1 MKRFPP
7 LLISLAGSL
16 LIATGLGAWGYQHIH
31 SLHQDNQ
38 RLQQQLQKA
47 LWRADNLSKN
57 QSSLETELAQL
68 KASRE
73 RDYNQTLDTLLRAKA
88 EAPVAALY
96 EIGVQALQAK
106 DYPRAYFALNQ
117 VQQSNPGYKALATH
131 YPAAQKAYAQ
141 HQQQLATE
149 KLKATYALARDQ
161 QAQGQWAQA
170 QLNYQQVLALQANYQ
185 DAPAR
190 LATVSRQ
197 LQTTQAQ
204 QALEQHKKW
213 LTATYQLGLSE
224 QALGRYAQAQAAF
237 AQIVAVSPQYKDSR
251 QRLKT
256 VSALVPKP
264 IPTPALAS
272 TGCYDKGVQFG
283 KCSSLGA
290 NAQGCNPTDMTTL
303 QTSCKGDPEFTKGL
317 KSVANLNIDSGAW
330 LKSLDT
336 LKNL

>member
-1 MKRFPP
+1 VLEDFVQGELRPDLTLIFDLPVEVGLARAAARGRLDRFEQEGQGFFQAVRQAYLDRAAAQP
-7 LLISLAGSL
+7 LRYRLVDAAQPLA
-16 LIATGLGAWGYQHIH
+16 
-31 SLHQDNQ
+31 
-38 RLQQQLQKA
+38 
-47 LWRADNLSKN
+47 
-57 QSSLETELAQL
+57 
-68 KASRE
+68 
-73 RDYNQTLDTLLRAKA
+73 
-88 EAPVAALY
+88 
-96 EIGVQALQAK
+96 
-106 DYPRAYFALNQ
+106 Q

-149 KLKATYALARDQ
+149 KLRATYALARDQ

-170 QLNYQQVLALQANYQ
+170 QLNYQRVLALQANYQ

-190 LATVSRQ
+190 LAVVSRQ
-197 LQTTQAQ
+197 LQTTQGQ

-224 QALGRYAQAQAAF
+224 QALGRYGQAQAAF

-264 IPTPALAS
+264 TPTPALAS

-290 NAQGCNPTDMTTL
+290 NAQGCNPADMTAL

-317 KSVANLNIDSGAW
+317 KSVATMNIDSGAW